1 MSAGPV
7 CVTWEIVPSYQ
18 RLNIDE
24 TARDNYGRTVNDACN
39 APASRCQDFRH
50 GAATR
55 STLRVRYGAGEEF
68 QRGLR
73 EDARRAHDFSAG
85 LGQSKRTRNP
95 FYPRFFAEQPI
106 VDQASH
112 Q

>member
-1 MSAGPV
+1 MTPA
-7 CVTWEIVPSYQ
+7 T
-18 RLNIDE
+18 L
-24 TARDNYGRTVNDACN
+24 
-39 APASRCQDFRH
+39 APRCQHFRR

-55 STLRVRYGAGEEF
+55 STLRVRYGAEVF
-68 QRGLR
+68 QSGLR

-95 FYPRFFAEQPI
+95 LHPRFFAEQPI